1 MAIIVVTFPSPT
13 ASALECLE
21 WTFTMDDIGS
31 PTAPKFMGYKLM
43 DSLGNTI
50 GKEESYR
57 ATSITEIIPLDFSDD
72 VQGLVTTMI
81 PLIDP
86 GAANDNF
93 IITTVTLAIWEIEHD
108 TVTCDSVIS
117 NYMELDPVK
126 IVNGIC
132 QEYETNIIEAPLAGD
147 SISFLSHQPAVIKQC
162 RDALNFM
169 WILAHHPELAIT
181 YSTPG
186 ESDVPLTPPFDAF
199 YIPMHIRD
207 VFPTAWETAEYFD
220 VAFADSTTTF
230 RVYLEDCCC
239 GAENSNILYL
249 DPKGGRSAISFECVS
264 EYAMDNNFVVVD
276 RYIACHP
283 EPAEVN
289 DQYSRLTAGGR
300 TAMNKKNTEKL
311 TLVHTTASTDENAEW
326 YKAFLASTG
335 YHVQITK
342 QDGTLTFR
350 KFIVESG
357 SFVYR
362 ALEGEIDLVITGY
375 MSHNYKQQKTDR

>member
-1 MAIIVVTFPSPT
+1 MAIIVVSFPSVT
-13 ASALECLE
+13 TSALECLE

-57 ATSITEIIPLDFSDD
+57 ATSITEVIPLDFSDD

-86 GAANDNF
+86 GAANDNY

-108 TVTCDSVIS
+108 TVTCESVIS
-117 NYMELDPVK
+117 NYVELDPVK

-132 QEYETNIIEAPLAGD
+132 QEYETNIIEAPLPGD
-147 SISFLSHQPAVIKQC
+147 IVSFLTHQPAIIKQC

-169 WILAHHPELAIT
+169 WVLGGAKIR
-181 YSTPG
+181 YNTP
-186 ESDVPLTPPFDAF
+186 SDTEVSLSPSFDAY

-207 VFPTAWETAEYFD
+207 VFPSSWQTAEYFD
-220 VAFADSTTTF
+220 VTFDECATAF
-230 RVYLEDCCC
+230 RVYLEECCC
-239 GAENSNILYL
+239 GAQNSNILFL
-249 DPKGGRSAISFECVS
+249 DPKGGRSAISFDCVS
-264 EYAMDNNFVVVD
+264 EYTMDNNFVVID

-283 EPAEVN
+283 EPAELN
-289 DQYSRLTAGGR
+289 DQYNRLTAGGK
-300 TAMNKKNTEKL
+300 TAMNKKNTERM

-375 MSHNYKQQKTDR
+375 MAHNYKQQKTDR